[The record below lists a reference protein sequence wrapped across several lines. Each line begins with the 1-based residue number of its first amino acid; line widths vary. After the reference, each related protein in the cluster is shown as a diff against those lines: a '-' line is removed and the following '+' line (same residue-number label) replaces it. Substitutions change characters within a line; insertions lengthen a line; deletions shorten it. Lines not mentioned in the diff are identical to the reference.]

1 MNECGTRYLGGVMNN
16 RLIYPTNNRAL
27 RFFGDVMIMVGSWI
41 LNIGMRYGGMYE
53 YEFED
58 DDV

>member
-1 MNECGTRYLGGVMNN
+1 MNN
-16 RLIYPTNNRAL
+16 RLIYPTNNKAL
-27 RFFGDVMIMVGSWI
+27 RFFGDVMIVIGSWI
-41 LNIGMRYGGMYE
+41 LHIGMRYGGVYE